1 MRARSMPGPSTISRN
16 SFKKRRVM
24 SKSNQNLLD
33 NYRDKSVLTRRE
45 RLARVEDQDTEKLIR
60 FALAS
65 RNASEVAQ
73 EAE

>member
-1 MRARSMPGPSTISRN
+1 
-16 SFKKRRVM
+16 M